1 MYATPMDAIP
11 DTSRAPQVAGPDVPR
26 GANYDDV
33 MDLLSQAS
41 TEEGVLVSK
50 VRELAKIMGAE
61 RRRGKEAYLA
71 FRRGLSIHIR
81 ATCSARGRDY
91 KEVLADSLWWV
102 LTEMDMRGRTERRF
116 LKVGSFLVNFG
127 KSGEEALHRVPYAP
141 IWKVAAY
148 LEQATSVTPSDLV
161 AYCAQGAEHS
171 PSTPPNAKNA
181 EARKKLARKTKQ
193 NNVNM
198 LHAKMV
204 RGNKK
209 GGVAPAEGG
218 AALADGGAAPAYGGA
233 TPANGGAMRAVGRAE
248 RAVGRAGRAEGG
260 AERAE
265 GGAERA
271 EGGAER
277 AEGGAE
283 RAEGGA
289 ERAEGGAQRA
299 EGGAERAEG
308 GAQRAE
314 GGGQRAEGGA
324 QRAEG
329 GAQRAE
335 GGAQRAE
342 GGAQR
347 TESSAQRAEGGA
359 QRAEGGAPPAQGGG
373 QEGQRWVPGVYKD
386 CPDDF
391 LTKKLGEHIV
401 ELSVEADF
409 EEWKVAKI
417 THKAYNI
424 RQVVVSVS
432 LIRDLLIPSTCRS
445 SA

>member
-1 MYATPMDAIP
+1 MCATPMDAIP

-81 ATCSARGRDY
+81 TTCAARGRDC

-148 LEQATSVTPSDLV
+148 LEQATRVTPSDLV

-198 LHAKMV
+198 LHAKMMAELRRHTV
-204 RGNKK
+204 ELRRQMAELCGQWAELSGQWAEP
-209 GGVAPAEGG
+209 GG
-218 AALADGGAAPAYGGA
+218 
-233 TPANGGAMRAVGRAE
+233 RR
-248 RAVGRAGRAEGG
+248 G

-265 GGAERA
+265 GGAGAGGEVEPSGRRA
-271 EGGAER
+271 EPSGRR
-277 AEGGAE
+277 AELSGRRVEPSGR
-283 RAEGGA
+283 RAE
-289 ERAEGGAQRA
+289 
-299 EGGAERAEG
+299 
-308 GAQRAE
+308 
-314 GGGQRAEGGA
+314 
-324 QRAEG
+324 
-329 GAQRAE
+329 
-335 GGAQRAE
+335 
-342 GGAQR
+342 
-347 TESSAQRAEGGA
+347 
-359 QRAEGGAPPAQGGG
+359 RAEGGAPPAQGGG

-424 RQVVVSVS
+424 RQVVVYNLEEWAHPHEGDSATSDSKHEEFVEGMLEIDVKDNDIVICYNAS
-432 LIRDLLIPSTCRS
+432 RLRS
-445 SA
+445 PVWKEFPKGLHPQPKS

>member
-1 MYATPMDAIP
+1 MCATPMDAIP

-81 ATCSARGRDY
+81 TTCAARGRDC

-148 LEQATSVTPSDLV
+148 LEQATRVTPSDLV

-248 RAVGRAGRAEGG
+248 RAVGRAWRAEGG

-299 EGGAERAEG
+299 EGG
-308 GAQRAE
+308 
-314 GGGQRAEGGA
+314 
-324 QRAEG
+324 
-329 GAQRAE
+329 
-335 GGAQRAE
+335 
-342 GGAQR
+342 
-347 TESSAQRAEGGA
+347 
-359 QRAEGGAPPAQGGG
+359 
-373 QEGQRWVPGVYKD
+373 GVYKD

-424 RQVVVSVS
+424 RQVVVYNLEEWAHPHEGDSATSDSKHEEFVEGMLEIDVKDNDIVICYNAS
-432 LIRDLLIPSTCRS
+432 RLRS
-445 SA
+445 PVWKEFPKGLHPQPKS

>member
-1 MYATPMDAIP
+1 MCATPMDAIP

-33 MDLLSQAS
+33 MDFLSQAS

-50 VRELAKIMGAE
+50 VRELAKIMGAV

-81 ATCSARGRDY
+81 TTCSDRGRDY

-116 LKVGSFLVNFG
+116 LKVGSCLVNFG

-248 RAVGRAGRAEGG
+248 RAVGRAW
-260 AERAE
+260 RAE

-299 EGGAERAEG
+299 EGG
-308 GAQRAE
+308 
-314 GGGQRAEGGA
+314 
-324 QRAEG
+324 
-329 GAQRAE
+329 
-335 GGAQRAE
+335 
-342 GGAQR
+342 
-347 TESSAQRAEGGA
+347 
-359 QRAEGGAPPAQGGG
+359 
-373 QEGQRWVPGVYKD
+373 GVYKD

-424 RQVVVSVS
+424 RQVVVYNLEEWAHPHEGDSATSDSKHEEFVEGMLEIDVKDNDIVICYNAS
-432 LIRDLLIPSTCRS
+432 RLRS
-445 SA
+445 PVWKEFPKGLHPQPKS